1 MQKRKTAAITD
12 CDRDTFARRADRNA
26 VANPRRNTNCN
37 SIANADGTDTNSV
50 AETVA
55 NLSQSREQRAPP

>member
-12 CDRDTFARRADRNA
+12 CDRVTFAGRADRNA
-26 VANPRRNTNCN
+26 FADPRRNTNCN
-37 SIANADGTDTNSV
+37 SIANADGTDTDSI